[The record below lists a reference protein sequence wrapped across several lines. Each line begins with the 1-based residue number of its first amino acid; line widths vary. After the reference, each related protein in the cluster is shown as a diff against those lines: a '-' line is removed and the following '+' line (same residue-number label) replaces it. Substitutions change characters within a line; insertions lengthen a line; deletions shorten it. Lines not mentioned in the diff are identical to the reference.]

1 MSTKKVNKGKTNPD
15 TPSKSAAPKLDEY
28 MQTRAR
34 TGLKRPPDQENMPPT
49 LAAISVPADSDK
61 YELKE
66 FIPDAL
72 KEQTEQLLNK
82 EQNVPEKSPQHKVD
96 KEETFAS
103 SPLHEACRK
112 GNLTRVRRILSQGL
126 VDINSRDGNHGKTPL
141 MVAAQEGHCRI
152 FDFLIRKGANTTH
165 VDNDGK
171 NILHWACRGYHL
183 GMAECVLPQYDID
196 INNKH
201 VSPLLQAA
209 WRGHTDVCEFLVCMG
224 ANVSQVD
231 DVGDNALHWGCRGG
245 HLGSVKYLL
254 SLCSLDINSKGKG
267 GKTPLMQ
274 AASWRHA
281 RVCELLVSR
290 GANLSQV
297 DDNSNNVLH
306 IASKVGRLDVMK
318 SLLSQGNVNISSRGT
333 HGRTPLMNAAY
344 YGKRKVFDLLA
355 NKGGLT
361 HLVDD
366 QGHNILHL
374 ASMHGYLWMVKHI
387 ISQNMADINARDKNG
402 KTAAM
407 IAKPKRPVYNFLV
420 SRGCLVK

>member
-1 MSTKKVNKGKTNPD
+1 M
-15 TPSKSAAPKLDEY
+15 LDKDE
-28 MQTRAR
+28 
-34 TGLKRPPDQENMPPT
+34 
-49 LAAISVPADSDK
+49 
-61 YELKE
+61 
-66 FIPDAL
+66 
-72 KEQTEQLLNK
+72 

-152 FDFLIRKGANTTH
+152 VYCLKGVSMTQ
-165 VDNDGK
+165 VDNNGK
-171 NILHWACRGYHL
+171 NFLHWACKGGHV
-183 GMAECVLPQYDID
+183 GMVECVLPQYDID
-196 INNKH
+196 INNKN

-209 WRGHTDVCEFLVCMG
+209 WLGQRDVCEFLVCMG

-231 DVGDNALHWGCRGG
+231 DDGDNALHWGCRGG
-245 HLGSVKYLL
+245 HLGIVKYLL

-267 GKTPLMQ
+267 GKTPVMH
-274 AASWRHA
+274 AASWKHT

-290 GANLSQV
+290 GANLSEV

-306 IASKVGRLDVMK
+306 IASKFGQLDVMK
-318 SLLSQGNVNISSRGT
+318 SLLSQGNVNITSRGP

-344 YGKRKVFDLLA
+344 YGRTKVFDLLA
-355 NKGGLT
+355 NKGGIT

-374 ASMHGYLWMVKHI
+374 ASMHGCLQMVKHI

-407 IAKPKRPVYNFLV
+407 IAKHERRVYNFLV